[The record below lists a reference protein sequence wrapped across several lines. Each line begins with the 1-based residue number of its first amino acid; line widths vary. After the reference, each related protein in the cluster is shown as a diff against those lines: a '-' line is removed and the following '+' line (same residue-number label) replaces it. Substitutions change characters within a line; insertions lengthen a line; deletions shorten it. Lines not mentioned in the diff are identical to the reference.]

1 MLWQNYQLNKKKC
14 QRTQTRRFGYSCI
27 ILIAKLDK
35 CCVTL
40 MHYNNTITGI
50 GSKIYGSN

>member
-14 QRTQTRRFGYSCI
+14 QRTQAYRFGYNGI

-40 MHYNNTITGI
+40 MRYNNTITGI